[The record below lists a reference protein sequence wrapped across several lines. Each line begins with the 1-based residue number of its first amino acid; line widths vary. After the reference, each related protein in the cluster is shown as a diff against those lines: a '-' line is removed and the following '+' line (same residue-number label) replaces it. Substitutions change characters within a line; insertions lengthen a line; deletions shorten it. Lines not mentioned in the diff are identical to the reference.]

1 MGYLAMK
8 LEELDNR
15 KRYDAITSTLAK
27 KKKKR
32 EIHTYGPNLLQ
43 NVLSSLHLASK
54 L

>member
-27 KKKKR
+27 KQKR

>member
-15 KRYDAITSTLAK
+15 KRYDAITSTMA
-27 KKKKR
+27 KKKR